1 MLDPPNQD
9 EATELLAR
17 AREVRERAYAPY
29 SGYKVGAALRA
40 AGGQVFVGC
49 NVENAT
55 YGATVCAERAAVA
68 AMVAGGERQLLAVA
82 VFTDGNPLGMP
93 CGICRQTLME
103 FASPAAWVVA
113 GSPDEQRHSSLAA
126 LLPDAFA
133 LPR

>member
-1 MLDPPNQD
+1 
-9 EATELLAR
+9 
-17 AREVRERAYAPY
+17 
-29 SGYKVGAALRA
+29 
-40 AGGQVFVGC
+40 VFVGC

-68 AMVAGGERQLLAVA
+68 AMVAAGERQIVAVA

-103 FASPAAWVVA
+103 FASPEAWVVA
-113 GSPDEQRHSSLAA
+113 GSPHAQRHSSLAA
-126 LLPDAFA
+126 LLPHAFA